1 MEQKTGTNLEC
12 EIYLAASRIDD
23 PGERD
28 AYLTRACEGRSD
40 QKSRILRLIAARE
53 QRHANLLLKAL
64 ADGDVIGAE
73 SRPSEGDRHQD
84 GPPTAMPDSGE
95 TSTSGQG
102 LHGLNPKKQPVLG
115 RYELL
120 EEIGHGGMGTVYMA
134 RQTEPVRRRVAVK
147 VINPGMDSREVL
159 ARFEAERQALAMM
172 DHPNI
177 ARVFDGGTTES
188 GWPYFV
194 MELVRGVPLTRFCQE
209 NGLGLRERLELFIDV
224 CHAVQHAHQ
233 KAIIHRDL
241 KPSNILVTMHDDKPV
256 VKVIDFGVAKAL
268 DQDLTDK
275 TLFTQFSALIGT
287 PLYMSPEQAQM
298 SSLDV
303 DTRSD
308 VYSLG
313 VILYELLTGSTPFDR
328 DTLSRVGIEG
338 FRQLVQDQEPERPSS
353 RVSTLKA
360 ANLSTLGQKTPADIA
375 TIRNDL
381 HLELDWVV
389 LKSLE
394 KNRERRYDSAK
405 ALADDV
411 QRYLDDE
418 AVEACPPSAGYRF
431 RKWLGRNRIAVT
443 VGTIAIAALVF
454 ITTLS
459 LWQVQQVNR
468 AWLASQSRERQIGN
482 LLDASQLRSAVSAF
496 RQGEFPLIADKLGPI
511 TAVPVKVNPHRDDD
525 FFRNLLLDLSHPP
538 FDRQVVL
545 DAEIRDLAL
554 DRSGHHAWIL
564 DAEGNI
570 YRSQGGRLEAD
581 SIVAVGSIGE
591 PAEGIAVSP
600 DGTMLAVGVQS
611 QISLW
616 SLSPSVKEL
625 RRIIVGDHGVETI
638 VWSDDGAHL
647 AVGTRYEGVWVGNA
661 EGESLFRVE
670 NDHRHESLVFRPG
683 SRELLVPTRQ
693 GIDAYSVPAGKKIRS
708 ITLKPMDNPRELML
722 AGPKKNWLL
731 CCDRF
736 LQQMLILDAD
746 SFQNIGKVA
755 LNARYPQSHATWQGG
770 RRLALLF
777 PDGLLQTLRLSE
789 RSDGQVSGERTA
801 AFNIGDDQDVF
812 QENQRIRVL
821 ASPADD
827 ALITAGAGGRLRQ
840 WNLSRVPPTQI
851 IRPPSPLGGVYPV
864 APDALSYFFRQGY
877 SYPDYDRAMVV
888 GIGRRIEQPIG
899 ERVTHPIT
907 CFSKQISSQGWIAC
921 AGPGYVSVYDL
932 SKGRIVR
939 TLGESLAKARRVEI
953 SPSGDAVAVNA
964 GEEPGVMAWYSDTGW
979 QSANQVLDLPLD
991 LSAVFCFVESDDGPS
1006 LLYDESSQLIQELAC
1021 ATGVRRV
1028 VRKEP
1033 STRLMASAV
1042 SADGKQ
1048 LAIGTRDKLEVIDI
1062 NTGELAYT
1070 IDQVSTVRTLA
1081 FLPGGRVL
1089 LSGHNNG
1096 RIESWHVPTGQA
1108 LGTLFEPPPGIGT
1121 PQSFA
1126 VFPDCHRLLIRYQR
1140 DEHLSPV
1147 ILGTELSGR

>member
-1 MEQKTGTNLEC
+1 
-12 EIYLAASRIDD
+12 
-23 PGERD
+23 
-28 AYLTRACEGRSD
+28 
-40 QKSRILRLIAARE
+40 
-53 QRHANLLLKAL
+53 
-64 ADGDVIGAE
+64 
-73 SRPSEGDRHQD
+73 
-84 GPPTAMPDSGE
+84 MPDSGE
-95 TSTSGQG
+95 TSTSGRG
-102 LHGLNPKKQPVLG
+102 LHGLNPKKHSVLG

-194 MELVRGVPLTRFCQE
+194 MELVRGVPLTRFCQK

-241 KPSNILVTMHDDKPV
+241 KPNNILVTMHDDKPV

-275 TLFTQFSALIGT
+275 TLFTQFSELIGT

-431 RKWLGRNRIAVT
+431 RKWLGRNRLAVT

-454 ITTLS
+454 ITSLS

-468 AWLASQSRERQIGN
+468 AWLASQSRERQVSD

-496 RQGEFPLIADKLGPI
+496 RQGEFPLIADKLGPT
-511 TAVPVKVNPHRDDD
+511 TAVPVKANPHRDDD

-538 FDRQVVL
+538 FDRQVIL
-545 DAEIRDLAL
+545 DAEISDLAL

-564 DAEGNI
+564 DADGNI

-581 SIVAVGSIGE
+581 STVAVGSIGE
-591 PAEGIAVSP
+591 PAAAIAVSP

-625 RRIIVGDHGVETI
+625 RRIVVGDHGVETI

-661 EGESLFRVE
+661 EGELLFRIE
-670 NDHRHESLVFRPG
+670 NDHRHESLLFRPG

-693 GIDAYSVPAGKKIRS
+693 GIVAYSVPAGKKTRS
-708 ITLKPMDNPRELML
+708 ITLESMENPRELML
-722 AGPKKNWLL
+722 AGPEKNWLL

-736 LQQMLILDAD
+736 WQQMLILDAD
-746 SFQNIGKVA
+746 SFQEIGRVSLNASYPQSLATWQNGRKVA
-755 LNARYPQSHATWQGG
+755 LLH
-770 RRLALLF
+770 
-777 PDGLLQTLRLSE
+777 PDGLLQTLRLSQ
-789 RSDGQVSGERTA
+789 RSDGQVSGELTA
-801 AFNIGDDQDVF
+801 AFKIADDQDLIH
-812 QENQRIRVL
+812 ENQRIRVL
-821 ASPADD
+821 APPTED
-827 ALITAGAGGRLRQ
+827 ALITAGPGGRLRH
-840 WNLSRVPPTQI
+840 WNLSRVPPSQI
-851 IRPPSPLGGVYPV
+851 LSPPSPLGGVYPV
-864 APDALSYFFRQGY
+864 APDALGFFFRKGY
-877 SYPDYDRAMVV
+877 LYPHYDRELVV
-888 GIGRRIEQPIG
+888 GVGRKIDGPIG
-899 ERVTHPIT
+899 ERVTHPIS
-907 CFSKQISSQGWIAC
+907 CFSQQISSQGWIAC
-921 AGPGYVSVYDL
+921 AGPGYVSIYDL

-939 TLGESLAKARRVEI
+939 TLGESLLKADRVEI

-964 GEEPGVMAWYSDTGW
+964 GDEPGVMAWYSDDAW
-979 QSANQVLDLPLD
+979 QSAKQVLDLPLD
-991 LSAVFCFVESDDGPS
+991 LAAVLCFVESEDGPS
-1006 LLYDESSQLIQELAC
+1006 LLYDESSESIHKLGC
-1021 ATGVRRV
+1021 ATGARSL

-1042 SADGKQ
+1042 SADGEQ
-1048 LAIGTRDKLEVIDI
+1048 LAICNRDTLQVMNS
-1062 NTGELAYT
+1062 NTGELAFK
-1070 IDQVSTVRTLA
+1070 IDQVSTVRALA

-1089 LSGHNNG
+1089 VSGHDNG
-1096 RIESWHVPTGQA
+1096 RIEAWHVPTGQA
-1108 LGTLFEPPPGIGT
+1108 LGTLFEPPRRIGM
-1121 PQSFA
+1121 PQGFA
-1126 VFPDCHRLLIRYQR
+1126 VFPGCHRLLIRYQR
-1140 DEHLSPV
+1140 NEHLSPV

>member
-1 MEQKTGTNLEC
+1 M
-12 EIYLAASRIDD
+12 
-23 PGERD
+23 
-28 AYLTRACEGRSD
+28 
-40 QKSRILRLIAARE
+40 IAARE
-53 QRHANLLLKAL
+53 LRHANLLLKAL
-64 ADGDVIGAE
+64 ADGDIIGAE
-73 SRPSEGDRHQD
+73 SGFSEGDGHQD
-84 GPPTAMPDSGE
+84 GPPTAMLEVAE
-95 TSTSGQG
+95 TSTSGRG
-102 LHGLNPKKQPVLG
+102 LHGLNPKKHSVLG

-209 NGLGLRERLELFIDV
+209 NELGLRERLELFIDV
-224 CHAVQHAHQ
+224 CRAVQHAHQ

-241 KPSNILVTMHDDKPV
+241 KPNNILVTMHDDKPV

-275 TLFTQFSALIGT
+275 TLFTQFSELIGT

-313 VILYELLTGSTPFDR
+313 VILYELLTGTTPFDR
-328 DTLSRVGIEG
+328 DTLSRVGIDG
-338 FRQLVQDQEPERPSS
+338 FRRLVQEKEPERPSS
-353 RVSTLKA
+353 RISTLKA
-360 ANLSTLGQKTPADIA
+360 ANLSTAGHRAPVDIA
-375 TIRNDL
+375 TIRSDL

-411 QRYLDDE
+411 QRYLNDE

-431 RKWLGRNRIAVT
+431 RKWLGRNRLAVT
-443 VGTIAIAALVF
+443 AGTAAVAALVF

-468 AWLASQSRERQIGN
+468 AWQASQSRERQVSD

-496 RQGEFPLIADKLGPI
+496 RQGEFPLIADKLGPT
-511 TAVPVKVNPHRDDD
+511 TAVPVKANPHRGDD

-538 FDRQVVL
+538 FDRQLVL
-545 DAEIRDLAL
+545 DAEISDLAL
-554 DRSGHHAWIL
+554 DRSGNHAWIL
-564 DAEGNI
+564 DADGNI
-570 YRSQGGRLEAD
+570 YRSEGGRLESDAT
-581 SIVAVGSIGE
+581 VAVGSIGA
-591 PAEGIAVSP
+591 PAEAIAVSP

-625 RRIIVGDHGVETI
+625 RRIVVGDHGVETI
-638 VWSDDGAHL
+638 VWSDDGSHL

-661 EGESLFRVE
+661 EGESLFRIE
-670 NDHRHESLVFRPG
+670 NDHRHESLLFRPG

-693 GIDAYSVPAGKKIRS
+693 GIVAYSVPAGKKTRS
-708 ITLKPMDNPRELML
+708 ITLEPMENPRELML
-722 AGPKKNWLL
+722 AGPEKNWLL

-736 LQQMLILDAD
+736 WQQMLILDAD
-746 SFQNIGKVA
+746 SFQEIGRVT
-755 LNARYPQSHATWQGG
+755 LNASYPQSHATWHNG

-777 PDGLLQTLRLSE
+777 PDGLLQTLRLSQ
-789 RSDGQVSGERTA
+789 RSGGQVSGELTA
-801 AFNIGDDQDVF
+801 AFNIADDHRLF

-821 ASPADD
+821 ASPNGD
-827 ALITAGAGGRLRQ
+827 ALITAGPGGRLRQ
-840 WNLSRVPPTQI
+840 WNLSRVRPTQVLS
-851 IRPPSPLGGVYPV
+851 PPAPLGAVYPV
-864 APDALSYFFRQGY
+864 APDALAYFFRKRHAH
-877 SYPDYDRAMVV
+877 PDYDRELVV
-888 GIGRRIEQPIG
+888 GIGSRIEQTIG

-907 CFSKQISSQGWIAC
+907 CFSQQISRQGWIAC

-939 TLGESLAKARRVEI
+939 TLGESLAKVHRVEI

-964 GEEPGVMAWYSDTGW
+964 GDEPGVMAWYSETGW

-991 LSAVFCFVESDDGPS
+991 LAAVFCFVDSDDGPS
-1006 LLYDESSQLIQELAC
+1006 LLYDESSQLIQEFNC

-1028 VRKEP
+1028 VRNEP

-1042 SADGKQ
+1042 RADGEQ
-1048 LAIGTRDKLEVIDI
+1048 LAICTRDKLEVIDI
-1062 NTGELAYT
+1062 KTGKLAFA

-1108 LGTLFEPPPGIGT
+1108 LGTLFEPPQGIGL
-1121 PQSFA
+1121 PQGFA
-1126 VFPDCHRLLIRYQR
+1126 VFPGSNRLLIRYQR

-1147 ILGTELSGR
+1147 ILGTELSSR